1 MTDTPSD
8 PPSADAPMSSGRL
21 AAFQQEVG
29 QLKVSGG
36 GANPERLGSLAG
48 LAVIVVGLAGAVICF
63 FGAYN
68 ATRFEVIQRLIVL
81 GAAFGAL
88 AVVGAVV
95 WVRNS
100 LTRYLRYWLIRL
112 IYEQR
117 EQTGTLVAEQRQQM
131 ERLIASIRENDKT

>member
-1 MTDTPSD
+1 MTDTPQE
-8 PPSADAPMSSGRL
+8 PAADQPMSSTRL
-21 AAFQQEVG
+21 AAFQTEVG

-48 LAVIVVGLAGAVICF
+48 LAVIVVGLVGALICF
-63 FGAYN
+63 VGAYN
-68 ATRFEVIQRLIVL
+68 ATRFEVIQRFIIL
-81 GAAFGAL
+81 GGVFGAV
-88 AVVGAVV
+88 AVVGAIF

-117 EQTGTLVAEQRQQM
+117 EQTGALIAEQRDQM
-131 ERLIASIRENDKT
+131 DRLIATIRENDSIT

>member
-1 MTDTPSD
+1 MTDTPQEPLSD
-8 PPSADAPMSSGRL
+8 EPMSAQRL
-21 AAFQQEVG
+21 ASFQKEVG

-36 GANPERLGSLAG
+36 GANPERLGSLGG
-48 LAVIVVGLAGAVICF
+48 LAIIVVGLAGAVVCF

-68 ATRFEVIQRLIVL
+68 ATRFEVIQRLIIL
-81 GAAFGAL
+81 GGAFAAVAI
-88 AVVGAVV
+88 VGAVV

-117 EQTGTLVAEQRQQM
+117 EQTGTLVAEQREQM
-131 ERLIASIRENDKT
+131 DRLIATIRENDRT